1 MKWFNEPFS
10 DKVNILQISNNT
22 SVFLINNYLFQP
34 LDTISLRIKELIT
47 VKNMSISAFEKKIG
61 VGNNSI
67 GTIITRN
74 SNVSG
79 AILSKILISFPE
91 ICPDWL
97 LTGRSDMFRSEFTQK
112 EDSTSTDPK
121 TKLLEEQVAL
131 LKENKIQTREMLELY
146 KENLQNCKNE
156 ILILKQ
162 TLQELQTNK
171 KTT

>member
-1 MKWFNEPFS
+1 
-10 DKVNILQISNNT
+10 
-22 SVFLINNYLFQP
+22 

-47 VKNMSISAFEKKIG
+47 AKNMNISAFEKKIG

-67 GTIITRN
+67 GTIISRN

-79 AILSKILISFPE
+79 AILSKILISFPD

-97 LTGRSDMFRSEFTQK
+97 LTGRNDMFRAESKPK
-112 EDSTSTDPK
+112 EDTTSSDIK
-121 TKLLEEQVAL
+121 TKLLEEQVAI
-131 LKENKIQTREMLELY
+131 LKENKIQMHEMLELY

-162 TLQELQTNK
+162 TLQELQSNK
-171 KTT
+171 KTI